1 MHSLAAWENFYVI
14 LGSSAAALT
23 GLVFVVITLT
33 SRANTSG
40 EGVAIFSTPTVVYFC
55 VALFI
60 AAALSAPWDSL
71 TTPAMLIAIV
81 GVLGLIYA
89 IAVMRRTRRL
99 TTYQPDLEDQ
109 VWYVAMPLVV
119 YLAVVIG
126 AVLLLAA
133 ERAGLYTIAATALGL
148 IFMGIR
154 NAWDVVTYVAI
165 IDPRSDEEPNQD
177 T

>member
-1 MHSLAAWENFYVI
+1 
-14 LGSSAAALT
+14 
-23 GLVFVVITLT
+23 
-33 SRANTSG
+33 
-40 EGVAIFSTPTVVYFC
+40 
-55 VALFI
+55 
-60 AAALSAPWDSL
+60 
-71 TTPAMLIAIV
+71 
-81 GVLGLIYA
+81 
-89 IAVMRRTRRL
+89 MRRTRRL

>member
-1 MHSLAAWENFYVI
+1 MVLLVTPALEGLRAEWREAA
-14 LGSSAAALT
+14 T
-23 GLVFVVITLT
+23 GLGAST
-33 SRANTSG
+33 SQYIRH
-40 EGVAIFSTPTVVYFC
+40 VA
-55 VALFI
+55 
-60 AAALSAPWDSL
+60 APVL
-71 TTPAMLIAIV
+71 APA
-81 GVLGLIYA
+81 
-89 IAVMRRTRRL
+89 
-99 TTYQPDLEDQ
+99 
-109 VWYVAMPLVV
+109 
-119 YLAVVIG
+119 VIG